1 MCQAKVLAII
11 VTYNPEIIRLTECIR
26 SLAPQVE
33 RIIIVDNGSNNP
45 ELIKNIVVNNLEI
58 IFLSENKGIAFA
70 QNHGVKKGLEAKEFD
85 YLFFS
90 DQDTC
95 FPGDVI
101 EKLKST
107 FAKNNKKGKNVACAS
122 PFFKDHRSSYMHP
135 SVSLNMFTS
144 TKVVCSEVDDD
155 LYPSHVIA
163 SGMLMSREAW
173 NVVGP
178 FCEKLFIDW
187 VDTEWCWRA
196 LANNM
201 IIVQTPSVIISHE
214 LGYGQKT
221 FAGRSVTIHNS
232 FRNFYKI
239 RNAIYLMLYSN
250 YSFKYRYHAFFH
262 AVKNVVFEM
271 LYSKEKL
278 NSLKVCFKAVRDGML
293 NNF

>member
-1 MCQAKVLAII
+1 MCKAKVLAII
-11 VTYNPEIIRLTECIR
+11 VTYNPEIIRLTECIN

-33 RIIIVDNGSNNP
+33 RVILVDNGSNNSH
-45 ELIKNIVVNNLEI
+45 LIKNIIINNLEI
-58 IFLSENKGIAFA
+58 ILLSENKGIAFA

-95 FPGDVI
+95 FPSDVI

-107 FAKNNKKGKNVACAS
+107 FTKNNKKGKNVACAS
-122 PFFKDHRSSYMHP
+122 PFFKDHRSNYMHP
-135 SVSLNMFTS
+135 SVCLNIFTS
-144 TKVVCSEVDDD
+144 TKVICSEVDDD
-155 LYPSHVIA
+155 LYPSHGIA

-173 NVVGP
+173 RVVGP

-214 LGYGQKT
+214 LGYGQKI

-239 RNAIYLMLYSN
+239 RNAIYLMLHSN

-262 AVKNVVFEM
+262 ATKNIVFEI

-278 NSLKVCFKAVRDGML
+278 NSLKVCFKAVRDGMF